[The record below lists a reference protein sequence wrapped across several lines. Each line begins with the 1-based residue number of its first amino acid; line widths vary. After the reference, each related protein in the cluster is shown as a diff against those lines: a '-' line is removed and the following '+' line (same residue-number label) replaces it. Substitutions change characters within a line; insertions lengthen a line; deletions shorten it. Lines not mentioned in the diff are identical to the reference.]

1 MTLHQLFNYL
11 QTKTLSIN
19 PPNEHLFTA
28 VNHERDFDINVTLIG
43 LIRQNCYRII
53 DLKGF
58 HFLSQDVANG
68 LQNLLDY
75 DGDVEDDFGLSFQ
88 VSVRMVQEILQKIFS
103 QYNFGIFYQ
112 ADTK

>member
-1 MTLHQLFNYL
+1 MLPSLDWLL
-11 QTKTLSIN
+11 Q
-19 PPNEHLFTA
+19 
-28 VNHERDFDINVTLIG
+28 D
-43 LIRQNCYRII
+43 YI

-88 VSVRMVQEILQKIFS
+88 VSVRMVQEILQEIFS